1 MWNTT
6 ISKYNFMLLQF
17 LMTKQYEIN
26 LALQTSN
33 DNEIYQI
40 RLTAIK
46 FMVYYQKLK
55 MLIVVR
61 QPSN

>member
-6 ISKYNFMLLQF
+6 ISKYNFMLF

-26 LALQTSN
+26 LALQSSN